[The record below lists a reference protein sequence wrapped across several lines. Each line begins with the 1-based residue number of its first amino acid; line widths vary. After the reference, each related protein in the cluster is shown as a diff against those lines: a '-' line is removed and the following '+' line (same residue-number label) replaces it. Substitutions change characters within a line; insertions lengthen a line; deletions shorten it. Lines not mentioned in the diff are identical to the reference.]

1 MRLEGQGTASQSL
14 EGWVRGS
21 FDTGSPGAPATLSPD
36 GFLPALQLR
45 LLASPSP
52 SLTVFPSSF
61 VIQEII
67 TSPGHSC
74 STKPCPRLVP
84 GRTQTET
91 ADACS
96 APGRAWHTHLA
107 AVLGVSL

>member
-21 FDTGSPGAPATLSPD
+21 FDPGSPGAPATLSPD

-61 VIQEII
+61 VLHEII
-67 TSPGHSC
+67 ASPGHSC
-74 STKPCPRLVP
+74 STKPRPRLVP

-91 ADACS
+91 ADTCS